1 MDANGRRGTK
11 GGSPPDAQ
19 PQVSGSS
26 WRWSRRK
33 IALVVAVVAV
43 VAIVLIAWAFISPLK
58 GIIAQAYL
66 HNGDY
71 ILYDVEGDSI
81 LGDVT
86 GTVRIEIS
94 NVTIDGFTATMTSS
108 GVPFLNDASYDYS
121 WDDPVWGDMGLG
133 AKVNT
138 TNIETP
144 WGQKTVDVYF
154 ADNSSGKITTY
165 LGTNPQVV
173 YRLEVDAF
181 LYTLIAV
188 ISDTNIEIIKSG
200 NG

>member
-1 MDANGRRGTK
+1 MDADGRRGTT
-11 GGSPPDAQ
+11 GGSPPDSQ
-19 PQVSGSS
+19 PQGSAPS
-26 WRWSRRK
+26 RRWSGRK
-33 IALVVAVVAV
+33 IALVIAVVAV
-43 VAIVLIAWAFISPLK
+43 VVIVLMAWAFTTPLK

-71 ILYDVEGDSI
+71 ILYDVEGDTI

-86 GTVRIEIS
+86 GTVRIDIS

-138 TNIETP
+138 TQIATP
-144 WGQKTVDVYF
+144 WGQKTVDVYY
-154 ADNSSGKITTY
+154 AENSSGKITTY

-181 LYTLIAV
+181 LYTLTAI
-188 ISDTNIEIIKSG
+188 ISDTNIGIIMSG